1 MDIIRPYK
9 SNKNMTETERIEHLK
24 QLNRARR
31 NRAYRKKKM
40 EQLKLKQ
47 QQAPKFTIQKID
59 WCNNCI
65 EEDDNDVNSIDE
77 DTKTL
82 TDLYD
87 CITIEPNDKEILEAI
102 DILEDKLGIDED
114 EKLNANGDFD
124 SSDSNDSSDYD
135 SN

>member
-9 SNKNMTETERIEHLK
+9 SNKNMTEIERIEHLK

-40 EQLKLKQ
+40 EQLKNKQ
-47 QQAPKFTIQKID
+47 QQAPKITIRKVNLHEDIEID
-59 WCNNCI
+59 SD
-65 EEDDNDVNSIDE
+65 EE

-82 TDLYD
+82 MELYEY
-87 CITIEPNDKEILEAI
+87 IAEEPNDKEVLQAI

-114 EKLNANGDFD
+114 QKLNVNIDFD
-124 SSDSNDSSDYD
+124 SSSSDSD
-135 SN
+135 SD

>member
-40 EQLKLKQ
+40 EQIKLKQ
-47 QQAPKFTIQKID
+47 QQAPKITIQKINLD
-59 WCNNCI
+59 EDI
-65 EEDDNDVNSIDE
+65 EIDSDEE

-82 TDLYD
+82 LELYEY
-87 CITIEPNDKEILEAI
+87 IAEEPNDKEILEAI
-102 DILEDKLGIDED
+102 DILEDKLNIDKN
-114 EKLNANGDFD
+114 EKLNTNEDFD
-124 SSDSNDSSDYD
+124 SSDSSYSSDSD
-135 SN
+135 

>member
-40 EQLKLKQ
+40 EQHKLKQ

-59 WCNNCI
+59 W
-65 EEDDNDVNSIDE
+65 DNE
-77 DTKTL
+77 
-82 TDLYD
+82 
-87 CITIEPNDKEILEAI
+87 DKEDKEEIENVDLLVYLLENVKFDNSKEDNENLELI
-102 DILEDKLGIDED
+102 DILEDKLDIDED
-114 EKLNANGDFD
+114 EKLNAYNSSSDS
-124 SSDSNDSSDYD
+124 SSDSN
-135 SN
+135 

>member
-31 NRAYRKKKM
+31 NRAYRKKKL
-40 EQLKLKQ
+40 EQIKLKQ
-47 QQAPKFTIQKID
+47 QQEPKITIKKID

-65 EEDDNDVNSIDE
+65 DEEDIYSDE
-77 DTKTL
+77 EDIKTL
-82 TDLYD
+82 TDLYEY
-87 CITIEPNDKEILEAI
+87 IAIEPNDKEVLEAI
-102 DILEDKLGIDED
+102 TILEDKLEIDED
-114 EKLNANGDFD
+114 EKLNTFD
-124 SSDSNDSSDYD
+124 IDIDSDSDCD

>member
-47 QQAPKFTIQKID
+47 QQAPKFTIQKINLD
-59 WCNNCI
+59 EDI
-65 EEDDNDVNSIDE
+65 EIDSDEE

-82 TDLYD
+82 MELYEY
-87 CITIEPNDKEILEAI
+87 IAEEPNDKEILEAI
-102 DILEDKLGIDED
+102 NILEDKLDIDED
-114 EKLNANGDFD
+114 EKLNTNGDFD
-124 SSDSNDSSDYD
+124 SSDSSDSSEYD

>member
-40 EQLKLKQ
+40 EQLKIKQ
-47 QQAPKFTIQKID
+47 QQEPKITIQKID

-65 EEDDNDVNSIDE
+65 DEEDKEDKEDEEFLVYLLENVKFDNSEE
-77 DTKTL
+77 D
-82 TDLYD
+82 
-87 CITIEPNDKEILEAI
+87 NEILEAI
-102 DILEDKLGIDED
+102 DILEDKLNIDEE
-114 EKLNANGDFD
+114 EKLNAYVSSDSSY
-124 SSDSNDSSDYD
+124 SSDSN
-135 SN
+135 